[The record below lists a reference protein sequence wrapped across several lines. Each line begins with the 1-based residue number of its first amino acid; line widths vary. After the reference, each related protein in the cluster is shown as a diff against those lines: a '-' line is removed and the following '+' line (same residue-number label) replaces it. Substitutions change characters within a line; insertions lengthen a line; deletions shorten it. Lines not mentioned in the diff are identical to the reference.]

1 MAKVKLSTCQNSKI
15 SKWNFKSDSGIEK
28 NDESMQ
34 CFDWTIYIFLL
45 KRSKAVFHSLPHLF
59 LAPLRA
65 HHYHYL
71 AIPKPMKEKFVL
83 FVWLKGHQ
91 RLNCLNCKDS
101 FDRLL
106 TLLGLLTPFTQWHIC
121 PHLLLWNSTL
131 WSFMELEWN
140 RWDGWVIPLRLLQ
153 LLDSADMR
161 YWANFRF
168 ATIFEW
174 RPEFSNVHF
183 GDFIW
188 S

>member
-1 MAKVKLSTCQNSKI
+1 MKLQVWQ
-15 SKWNFKSDSGIEK
+15 WNWKDRRI
-28 NDESMQ
+28 NAML
-34 CFDWTIYIFLL
+34 WLNNIYIFIEKVQGSLSFSPASLSSTSSGTSLSLPRHSQTNEREICFVCLIKRPSEIELL
-45 KRSKAVFHSLPHLF
+45 KL
-59 LAPLRA
+59 
-65 HHYHYL
+65 
-71 AIPKPMKEKFVL
+71 
-83 FVWLKGHQ
+83 Q
-91 RLNCLNCKDS
+91 RLLWP
-101 FDRLL
+101 L
-106 TLLGLLTPFTQWHIC
+106 TYIAWTADTVYAVAYMPNC

-174 RPEFSNVHF
+174 RLEFSNVHF